1 MDDETR
7 GPQRRA
13 DRTSRFGPSRST
25 AGVAAKRGRVK
36 IRLYQLDAFTDRLF
50 AGNPAAVCPLDDWLD
65 DETLQAIAAE
75 NHLSETAFFAPE
87 ADGYRLRWF
96 TPRVEV
102 DLCGH
107 ATLASAW
114 VILHRLEPDAPAV
127 RFETRSGWLAV
138 VRRDEDLIMDFPARP
153 PEPKEAPRALI
164 EGVGASPVEVHAS
177 RRDYVLLYESEEVVR
192 KLSPDFTR
200 LRGLDRLGV
209 ITTAAG
215 NGSDFV
221 SRFFAPSVGVP
232 EDPVT
237 GSAHCTLAPF
247 WSRRLQVGEHWM
259 TALQVSKRGGTLA
272 VRARGE
278 RVDIGGT
285 AVLFLEGTIEI

>member
-1 MDDETR
+1 M
-7 GPQRRA
+7 
-13 DRTSRFGPSRST
+13 
-25 AGVAAKRGRVK
+25 K
-36 IRLYQLDAFTDRLF
+36 IRLFQLDAFTDRLF
-50 AGNPAAVCPLDDWLD
+50 HGNPAAVCPLDEWLE

-75 NHLSETAFFAPE
+75 NNLSETAFFVAE
-87 ADGYRLRWF
+87 DDGYRLRWF
-96 TPRVEV
+96 TPRAEV

-114 VILHRLEPDAPAV
+114 VILHRLDPDASAV
-127 RFETRSGWLAV
+127 RFGTRSGPLTV

-153 PEPKEAPRALI
+153 PEPREAPRALV
-164 EGVGASPVEVHAS
+164 EGVGAKPVEVHAS
-177 RRDYVLLYESEEVVR
+177 RRDYVLLYESEEEVR
-192 KLSPDFTR
+192 KLAPDFAR

-209 ITTAAG
+209 IVTAPG

-237 GSAHCTLAPF
+237 GSAHCALAPF
-247 WSRRLQVGEHWM
+247 WSRRLGVGEHWM

-272 VRARGE
+272 VRSRGE

-285 AVLFLEGTIEI
+285 AVPYLEGTIEI

>member
-1 MDDETR
+1 VR
-7 GPQRRA
+7 
-13 DRTSRFGPSRST
+13 
-25 AGVAAKRGRVK
+25 

-50 AGNPAAVCPLDDWLD
+50 HGNPAAVCPLDEWPE
-65 DETLQAIAAE
+65 DETLQAIADE
-75 NHLSETAFFAPE
+75 NNLSETAFFVE
-87 ADGYRLRWF
+87 EGHGYRLRWF
-96 TPRVEV
+96 TPRTEV

-114 VILHRLEPDAPAV
+114 VIFHRLEPDTAAV
-127 RFETRSGWLAV
+127 RFETRSGTLTV

-164 EGVGASPVEVHAS
+164 EGVGAEPAEVHAS
-177 RRDYVLLYESEEVVR
+177 RRDYVLLYGSEEDVR
-192 KLSPDFTR
+192 KLRPDFAR

-209 ITTAAG
+209 IATAAG

-221 SRFFAPSVGVP
+221 SRFFAPSVGVH

-247 WSRRLQVGEHWM
+247 WSERLEVGEHWM
-259 TALQVSKRGGTLA
+259 TALQVSKRGGQLA
-272 VRARGE
+272 VRSRGD

-285 AVLFLEGTIEI
+285 AVLYLEGTIEI